1 MLFPRKEGQ
10 KRKDRPGGSFCTQH
24 LVMRKCFEEAQR
36 LGLLRQVAK
45 REAVHPRDELDEDEP
60 TLPMQKSSDETDGP
74 VTPARKVQRIA
85 QGGAELVPLQISDQ
99 SRQTVVV
106 DSSTTPARDHAAI
119 LKVRDPWFTM
129 LLDGVKSWEIRGE
142 PCRKDPGTT
151 GVPHARAPS
160 LQLSLSRAASALAR
174 SVS

>member
-1 MLFPRKEGQ
+1 
-10 KRKDRPGGSFCTQH
+10 
-24 LVMRKCFEEAQR
+24 MRKCFEEAQR
-36 LGLLRQVAK
+36 VGLLRQVAK
-45 REAVHPRDELDEDEP
+45 QEAVHPRDEPDGDEP
-60 TLPMQKSSDETDGP
+60 PMQNSSDETDGP

-85 QGGAELVPLQISDQ
+85 QGGAELVPIQISDQ
-99 SRQTVVV
+99 RRQTVVV

-129 LLDGVKSWEIRGE
+129 LLDGVKSWEIRGD